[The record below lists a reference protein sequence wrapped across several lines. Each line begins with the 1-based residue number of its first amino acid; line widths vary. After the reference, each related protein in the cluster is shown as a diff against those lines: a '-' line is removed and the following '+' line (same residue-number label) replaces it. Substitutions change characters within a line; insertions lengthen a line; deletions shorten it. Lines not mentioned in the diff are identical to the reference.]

1 MITHSDYI
9 SVITY
14 FLIFSFVCSPSAT
27 LEHVRDVALYVAS
40 NTATIGV
47 GLDHC
52 HVPGSSSFASLD
64 NDEIE
69 LGMGIHNEPGYHK
82 TSLPPLRQL
91 VRTMLDTILDA
102 GDCDRAYLPL
112 DPARDRVVLLVNNLG
127 GTPALE
133 LGVVVKEAAE
143 ELAAARGIRV
153 ERVVSGSFMASLNM
167 PGFSLTLLK
176 LPQEGGL
183 DLLPLLDEPVGAPG
197 WRNTVTGGFS
207 MDVVDERKGLGDT
220 NVEGEDI
227 GVGKSEYADVA

>member
-1 MITHSDYI
+1 MVTHSDYI

-91 VRTMLDTILDA
+91 VRTMLDMILDA
-102 GDCDRAYLPL
+102 EDCDRAYLPL

-197 WRNTVTGGFS
+197 WRNTVTGWMWWMRGR
-207 MDVVDERKGLGDT
+207 D
-220 NVEGEDI
+220 
-227 GVGKSEYADVA
+227 